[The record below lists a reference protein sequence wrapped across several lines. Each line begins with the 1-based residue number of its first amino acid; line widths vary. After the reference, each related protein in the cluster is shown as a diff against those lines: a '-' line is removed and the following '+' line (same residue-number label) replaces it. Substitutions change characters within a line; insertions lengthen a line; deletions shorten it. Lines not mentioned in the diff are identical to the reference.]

1 MIIAMSCTKDWY
13 SYLVVD
19 LYSLLKCTK
28 NIKKIYLLI
37 ETDNIEDVPYLKE
50 IIEYYNIE
58 IKTINLNPLI
68 NKKLKKNCPNLNT
81 VYSDFSFAR
90 LMLPDIVKED
100 KVLYID
106 SDAIVRK
113 DISNVWNYDI
123 SNYYIA
129 GVRDYGI
136 LSEGIIEKY
145 NITGKY
151 INSGFVIFN
160 LKKIRKDK
168 INDKWFNI
176 INKEKLD
183 YPDQDALNIVCQHKE
198 LYLPSM
204 YNFSECEWGYNTL
217 KVHNQDLIKVFHFAG
232 PKKFWVTDRSYS
244 EEWYDEYEKFYDDF
258 IEKTDKEDLVISM
271 CCNKK
276 WYNHLVISL
285 YSLFKTTKNIKKVY
299 LFVETENIHEIPYL
313 QELKEKF
320 KINIKLINFNKEIKK
335 KLSKIGPN
343 LNKRF
348 TTFTFGRL
356 LMPDYIKEKKVVYI
370 DTDIIIKNDISGI
383 LKYDIQNSY
392 IAGVKDYGIYE
403 RKKFMK
409 KYIKG
414 KYIQAGL
421 SVWNLSKMRQ
431 DNIHN
436 KCFELINEIDLP
448 YPDQDALN
456 IICKDAITYLP
467 SMYNIC
473 DNVTLEVL
481 NNKLAKAYHFA
492 GEKEDWVVD
501 CYYAE
506 EWYEIEEEFY
516 NEFLKK

>member
-13 SYLVVD
+13 RYLIVD

-37 ETDNIEDVPYLKE
+37 ETDNIKEVPYLE
-50 IIEYYNIE
+50 DLAQNFNIE
-58 IKTINLNPLI
+58 IKTININPFMQ
-68 NKKLKKNCPNLNT
+68 NNLKIECPNLNT
-81 VYSDFSFAR
+81 IYSDFSFVR
-90 LMLPDIVKED
+90 LMLVDVVKED

-106 SDAIVRK
+106 TDAIVKK
-113 DISNVWNYDI
+113 DISNVWKYDI
-123 SNYYIA
+123 SDYYVA
-129 GVRDYGI
+129 GIRDYGI
-136 LSEGIIEKY
+136 LGEGIIEKY

-151 INSGFVIFN
+151 INSGFVVFN

-168 INDKWFNI
+168 IKEKWFNI
-176 INKEKLD
+176 INKKKLD

-204 YNFSECEWGYNTL
+204 YNFSEYAGEYTTL
-217 KVHNQDLIKVFHFAG
+217 KVQNSDLIKVYHFAG
-232 PKKFWVTDRSYS
+232 PKEFWVADRFYS

-258 IEKTDKEDLVISM
+258 VKRTQDLIIAM
-271 CCNKK
+271 CCKK
-276 WYNHLVISL
+276 NWYNHLVVSL
-285 YSLFKTTKNIKKVY
+285 YSLFTTTKNIKKVY
-299 LFVETENIHEIPYL
+299 LFAETENIKEIPYL
-313 QELKEKF
+313 QEIKEKF
-320 KINIKLINFNKEIKK
+320 KINIKLINFNKEIKEK
-335 KLSKIGPN
+335 
-343 LNKRF
+343 LNKMGLKLNKIVIDF
-348 TTFTFGRL
+348 KLGKF
-356 LMPDYIKEKKVVYI
+356 LMPDYIKEKKIVYI
-370 DTDIIIKNDISGI
+370 DTDIIIKKDISGI
-383 LKYDIQNSY
+383 LKYDIKNSY

-421 SVWNLSKMRQ
+421 SVWNLAKMRK

-436 KCFELINEIDLP
+436 KCFELINEMDLP